1 MAAKEKK
8 GGGDFILESR
18 HLVGLFMLLV
28 VIFAVVFTLGY
39 LMGRSQYDS
48 RLRAVI
54 GSPPQDDPPAAT
66 SAFKS
71 RAKVQRPETNA
82 SPAPVPPK
90 TVVGSTS
97 TSPKTS
103 AVSPAIPSKTAAD
116 PTPGSAKAAT
126 GSAQSPKTGAGSTWS
141 TPKEETPTRKNP
153 DWDFYHSAEPKTTED
168 HLQPAPKTVAA
179 AQPAPKP
186 AAPSLKTVSQ
196 SKESAPPG
204 TPLVVNGAI
213 MLQVAAVQREG
224 DAMALAQALQQKKF
238 PAYVITPGPDK
249 YYRVQ
254 VGPYRDN
261 QSATNARHDLEAN
274 GFKSIIKR

>member
-54 GSPPQDDPPAAT
+54 GSPPQDDPPAAA
-66 SAFKS
+66 SALKS
-71 RAKVQRPETNA
+71 KAKSQRPETNT
-82 SPAPVPPK
+82 SSAPIPPK
-90 TVVGSTS
+90 PSVSVTS
-97 TSPKTS
+97 TP
-103 AVSPAIPSKTAAD
+103 
-116 PTPGSAKAAT
+116 
-126 GSAQSPKTGAGSTWS
+126 PKTGAVSTGS
-141 TPKEETPTRKNP
+141 PLKGDAAPAQKNP

-168 HLQPAPKTVAA
+168 HLQPPQKTVAA
-179 AQPAPKP
+179 APPAAPKP
-186 AAPSLKTVSQ
+186 AAVSLKPVAQ
-196 SKESAPPG
+196 QSAPAG
-204 TPLVVNGAI
+204 TPLVANGAI

-238 PAYVITPGPDK
+238 PAYVITPGTDK